1 MNTRKPQK
9 RTETAIIFAIA
20 IGAIV
25 APIAFSIHMAKVQ
38 NFDDEKKHV
47 TAYAEDVL
55 NRSVKTA
62 DQINAGIDDLK
73 AHRGPDPCS
82 QDQIDRMREIAVSSK
97 YLQAIGYVS
106 NGNLICSSLGI
117 QGAGIPLG
125 PVDMVTARGVRLR
138 ADAHFSFAPGK
149 SFLVVER
156 DGYAA
161 IVHKDL
167 PVDVTSDERALSL
180 ATFSRENGR
189 ILAQRGI
196 IRPEWI
202 KPASSQAEPSVFSD
216 GRYLIVVLSSSR
228 YLIGS
233 VAALPLTALEQ
244 TQGST
249 AFWIIPVGITAGL
262 LLALA
267 VFYLVQLQQ
276 SMPTAI
282 KFALRRDEFF
292 MLYQPVVDLQTGQWV
307 GAEALIR
314 WQRGNGELI
323 PPDIFVPVA
332 ESSGLIQKITR
343 RVVELV
349 GNDAANLFRQHPD
362 FHLAINF
369 SASDLHSADCLD
381 LLDSLA
387 QSSHAGQNNLIVE
400 ATERGFLSF
409 EKARDVVSRIRQ
421 SGIRTA
427 IDDFGTGYSSLSYLE
442 NLEIDILKIDKSFID
457 TIGTD
462 APTSHVVIHII
473 ELAKDLGLT
482 MIAEGVETEA
492 QAEFLRERGVRYAQG
507 WLYSKAITM
516 EALRRDLRNPGIQSR
531 PADNEDQIA
540 SASD

>member
-1 MNTRKPQK
+1 M
-9 RTETAIIFAIA
+9 
-20 IGAIV
+20 
-25 APIAFSIHMAKVQ
+25 Q
-38 NFDDEKKHV
+38 NFNDEKKHV

-73 AHRGPDPCS
+73 AHRGKDPCA

-106 NGNLICSSLGI
+106 NGNLICSSLGV

-138 ADAHFSFAPGK
+138 ADAHFPFAPGK

-189 ILAQRGI
+189 ILAQRGV

-202 KPASSQAEPSVFSD
+202 KPATSHARPLVFSD
-216 GRYLIVVLSSSR
+216 GKYLIVILSSNR

-244 TQGST
+244 SQSNT
-249 AFWIIPVGITAGL
+249 AFWIIPVGIAAGL

-292 MLYQPVVDLQTGQWV
+292 MLYQPVVDLQTGEWV

-314 WQRGNGELI
+314 WQRGNGEFV
-323 PPDIFVPVA
+323 PPDIFIPVA
-332 ESSGLIQKITR
+332 ESSGLIQKITH
-343 RVVELV
+343 RVIELV
-349 GNDAANLFRQHPD
+349 GDDAINLFRQHPD

-369 SASDLHSADCLD
+369 SASDLHSANCLQ
-381 LLDSLA
+381 LLNTLM
-387 QSSHAGQNNLIVE
+387 QSTHAGQSNLIVE

-409 EKARDVVSRIRQ
+409 DKASDVVSRIRQ

-442 NLEIDILKIDKSFID
+442 HLEIDILKIDKSFID

-492 QAEFLRERGVRYAQG
+492 QAAFLRERGVRCAQG
-507 WLYSKAITM
+507 WLFSKAISM
-516 EALRRDLRNPGIQSR
+516 EELRRGLQTHGKQIR
-531 PADNEDQIA
+531 PDDNEDQLA
-540 SASD
+540 CASD